1 MSQYILQTKIIIP
14 AKLNFFLFLNIK
26 LLRDFQVWVILKLF
40 EWKLHF
46 VKIIIWLFLLRLLLL
61 I

>member
-1 MSQYILQTKIIIP
+1 MIRLFMSQYILQTKIIIP

-40 EWKLHF
+40 E
-46 VKIIIWLFLLRLLLL
+46 
-61 I
+61 